1 MPQNAAG
8 MRTLPAPSVPTLKG
22 PRPAAT
28 AAAVPPA
35 QAADPVV
42 FTVGIL
48 SDIDSL
54 NPFTGILAESYEM
67 FQLQYSTLL
76 SSSSA
81 DFTPDSLRRD
91 GVR

>member
-1 MPQNAAG
+1 MIRRLIAG
-8 MRTLPAPSVPTLKG
+8 VA
-22 PRPAAT
+22 AAT
-28 AAAVPPA
+28 IVAVPAAAVPQA

-76 SSSSA
+76 STSSV
-81 DFTPDSLRRD
+81 DFTPDSGLAESW
-91 GVR
+91 